1 MRPVDLCDE
10 IYRELTREIVSMQ
23 LLPGQ
28 TISENGLCER
38 FGVSRTPIRSVLQR
52 LSHNRLVEIVPH
64 KHTIITLIDYDILRQ
79 IIYERVAV
87 ECMVFRDFVLNHTQE
102 QLDQA
107 RHAMEEMRKLALMQR
122 VAPQKFNPN
131 RFFSLDRSMH
141 KLWFQATGN
150 PYLFESFESDLAN
163 YNRFC
168 MMDIQAGRNTADVME
183 EHESMLRLVE
193 TGDISQVEPLLKRH
207 FYGGLRRLES
217 HIFDDLAPYFSNL
230 PQAEETPDQE

>member
-1 MRPVDLCDE
+1 MRPVDMCDE
-10 IYRELTREIVSMQ
+10 IYTQLTREIVSMK

-28 TISENGLCER
+28 TISENSLCER

-52 LSHNRLVEIVPH
+52 LSHDRLVEIIPH
-64 KHTIITLIDYDILRQ
+64 KHTMITLIDYDILRQ
-79 IIYERVAV
+79 MIYERVAV
-87 ECMVFRDFVLNHTQE
+87 EYMVFRDFVLNHSQE

-107 RHAMEEMRKLALMQR
+107 RRAMEEMRKLALVQR

-131 RFFSLDRSMH
+131 RFFALDRSMH

-168 MMDIQAGRNTADVME
+168 MLDIEAGRNTAEVME
-183 EHESMLRLVE
+183 EHEALLRLVE

-207 FYGGLRRLES
+207 FHGGLRRLES
-217 HIFDDLAPYFSNL
+217 HIFTDFASYFSHL
-230 PQAEETPDQE
+230 PLAEPKK